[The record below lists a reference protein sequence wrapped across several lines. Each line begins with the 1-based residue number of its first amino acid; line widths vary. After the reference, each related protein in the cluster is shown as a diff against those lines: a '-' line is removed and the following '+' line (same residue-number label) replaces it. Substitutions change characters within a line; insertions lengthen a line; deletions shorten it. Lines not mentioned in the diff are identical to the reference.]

1 MVLYFYCF
9 EGRDFL
15 IEESIYSVTFLR
27 ALNTMHDRFYLRLL
41 SSLYIST
48 FFIRASFGIML
59 ATLPLYLNITSEFV
73 SYGVV
78 SAASPLFE
86 MATVLF
92 IGATVDRYGR
102 KIVLLSGLLGASI
115 FLFLLSIT
123 KNLYVIFCINAAHGT
138 AAGAILVSSLALLT
152 DYAPECRR
160 GREMGAFDAFNM
172 LGWIVGYALG
182 ALFLEFF
189 KGSLGQTFLIAG
201 AMAVVGCVYCYF
213 NITEPKK
220 HDVLC
225 QKIRSNT
232 IIGVLKQRSI
242 ILLTLPWFV
251 VFMIIGAVM
260 TFLTVST
267 SQGVLT
273 ISPLLL
279 SGIIIAGGI
288 VLISTQVIYG
298 RLSDKYGR
306 LPIMI
311 IGTIGFVGVMTVIG
325 LGYGLAPTPNG
336 EDVKNSILRFW
347 PLIGIFGFMALAFG
361 PSALSSLAD
370 EAQETTRGV
379 TMAVYSIV
387 ISAGMFIGVPSVAAI
402 FDRFG
407 GPGVLVFMIGCA
419 IAMLCFMIAR
429 YVQLKH
435 RTNASKCQ

>member
-1 MVLYFYCF
+1 MVLNFYYFNGLRF
-9 EGRDFL
+9 S
-15 IEESIYSVTFLR
+15 IEEPIYSDTFLR
-27 ALNTMHDRFYLRLL
+27 ALNTMHDRFYIRLL

-59 ATLPLYLNITSEFV
+59 ATLPIYLNITSGYIG
-73 SYGVV
+73 YGIV

-86 MATVLF
+86 MGTVLF
-92 IGATVDRYGR
+92 IGAVVDRYGR
-102 KIVLLSGLLGASI
+102 KIVLLSGLLTAA
-115 FLFLLSIT
+115 FLLFLLSMT
-123 KNLYVIFCINAAHGT
+123 KNLYLIFCINAAHGM

-152 DYAPECRR
+152 DYAPEHRR

-172 LGWIVGYALG
+172 LGWVVGYALG

-189 KGSLGQTFLIAG
+189 KGSLEHTFLIAG
-201 AMAVVGCVYCYF
+201 VMALFGCVYCF
-213 NITEPKK
+213 LNVTEPKK
-220 HDVLC
+220 YDVLS
-225 QKIRSNT
+225 QKIRFNT

-267 SQGVLT
+267 AQGGILT

-279 SGIIIAGGI
+279 SGIICGAGV
-288 VLISTQVIYG
+288 VLITTQVIYG

-311 IGTIGFVGVMTVIG
+311 VGTIGFVGVMTVIG
-325 LGYGLAPTPNG
+325 IGYGLAPTPNG
-336 EDVKNSILRFW
+336 EDVKNSIIQFW
-347 PLIGIFGFMALAFG
+347 PLLGIFGFMALAFG

-387 ISAGMFIGVPSVAAI
+387 ISAGMFVGVPAVAAI
-402 FDRFG
+402 FDRYG
-407 GPGVLVFMIGCA
+407 GPGVLFFMIGCA
-419 IAMLCFMIAR
+419 IAMLLLMIAR
-429 YVQLKH
+429 YMQLKH
-435 RTNASKCQ
+435 RKKQT

>member
-1 MVLYFYCF
+1 
-9 EGRDFL
+9 
-15 IEESIYSVTFLR
+15 
-27 ALNTMHDRFYLRLL
+27 MHDRFYLRLL

-59 ATLPLYLNITSEFV
+59 ATLPIYLNITSGYIG
-73 SYGVV
+73 YGIV

-86 MATVLF
+86 MGTVLF
-92 IGATVDRYGR
+92 IGAVVDRYGR
-102 KIVLLSGLLGASI
+102 KIVLLSGLLTAALM
-115 FLFLLSIT
+115 LFLLSIT
-123 KNLYVIFCINAAHGT
+123 KNLYMIFCINAAHGM

-152 DYAPECRR
+152 DYAPEHRR

-172 LGWIVGYALG
+172 LGWVVGYAVG

-189 KGSLGQTFLIAG
+189 KGSLGHTFLIAG
-201 AMAVVGCVYCYF
+201 VMALFGCLYCF
-213 NITEPKK
+213 VNITEPKK
-220 HDVLC
+220 HAVLC
-225 QKIRSNT
+225 EKIRFDK
-232 IIGVLKQRSI
+232 IIGVLKQRSVL
-242 ILLTLPWFV
+242 LLTLPWFI

-267 SQGVLT
+267 AKGGILT
-273 ISPLLL
+273 ISPILL
-279 SGIIIAGGI
+279 SGIIGGAGI
-288 VLISTQVIYG
+288 VLITTQVIFG

-306 LPIMI
+306 LPIMV

-325 LGYGLAPTPNG
+325 VGYGLALTPNG

-347 PLIGIFGFMALAFG
+347 PLLGLFGIMALAFG

-402 FDRFG
+402 FDQFG
-407 GPGVLVFMIGCA
+407 GPGVLIFMIACA
-419 IAMLCFMIAR
+419 IAMLVLIIAR

-435 RTNASKCQ
+435 RRTHD

>member
-1 MVLYFYCF
+1 
-9 EGRDFL
+9 
-15 IEESIYSVTFLR
+15 
-27 ALNTMHDRFYLRLL
+27 MHDRFYLRLL

-59 ATLPLYLNITSEFV
+59 ATLPIYLNITSGYIG
-73 SYGVV
+73 YGIV

-86 MATVLF
+86 MGTVLF
-92 IGATVDRYGR
+92 IGAVVDRYGR
-102 KIVLLSGLLGASI
+102 KIVLLSGLLTAALM
-115 FLFLLSIT
+115 LFLLSIT
-123 KNLYVIFCINAAHGT
+123 KNLYMIFCINAAHGM

-152 DYAPECRR
+152 DYAPEHRR

-172 LGWIVGYALG
+172 LGWVVGYAVG

-189 KGSLGQTFLIAG
+189 KGSLGHTFLIAG
-201 AMAVVGCVYCYF
+201 VMALFGCLYCF
-213 NITEPKK
+213 VNITEPKK

-225 QKIRSNT
+225 EKIRFDK
-232 IIGVLKQRSI
+232 IIGVLKQRSVL
-242 ILLTLPWFV
+242 LLTLPWFI

-267 SQGVLT
+267 AKGGILT
-273 ISPLLL
+273 ISPILL
-279 SGIIIAGGI
+279 SGIIGGAGI
-288 VLISTQVIYG
+288 VLITTQVIFG

-306 LPIMI
+306 LPIMV

-325 LGYGLAPTPNG
+325 VGYGLSLTPNG

-347 PLIGIFGFMALAFG
+347 PLLGLFGIMALAFG

-402 FDRFG
+402 FDQFG
-407 GPGVLVFMIGCA
+407 GPGVLIFMIACA
-419 IAMLCFMIAR
+419 IAMLVLIIAR

-435 RTNASKCQ
+435 RRTHD

>member
-1 MVLYFYCF
+1 
-9 EGRDFL
+9 
-15 IEESIYSVTFLR
+15 
-27 ALNTMHDRFYLRLL
+27 MHDRFYLRLL

-59 ATLPLYLNITSEFV
+59 ATLPIYLNITSEYIG
-73 SYGVV
+73 YGIVA
-78 SAASPLFE
+78 AASPLFE
-86 MATVLF
+86 MGTVLL
-92 IGATVDRYGR
+92 IGAAVDRYGR
-102 KIVLLSGLLGASI
+102 KIVLLSGLVTAAL

-123 KNLYVIFCINAAHGT
+123 KDLYMIFCINAAHGV

-152 DYAPECRR
+152 DYAPVDRR

-172 LGWIVGYALG
+172 LGWIVGYAVG

-201 AMAVVGCVYCYF
+201 AMALFGCVYCFF

-220 HDVLC
+220 YDVLC
-225 QKIRSNT
+225 KKIRFDT
-232 IIGVLKQRSI
+232 IICVLKQRSI
-242 ILLTLPWFV
+242 VLLTLPWFI

-267 SQGVLT
+267 SQGILT

-279 SGIIIAGGI
+279 SGIIAGAGI
-288 VLISTQVIYG
+288 VLITTQVIYG

-306 LPIMI
+306 LPIMVV
-311 IGTIGFVGVMTVIG
+311 GTIGFVGVMTVIG
-325 LGYGLAPTPNG
+325 IGYGLAPTPNG
-336 EDVKNSILRFW
+336 EDVKNSILGFW
-347 PLIGIFGFMALAFG
+347 PLLGIFGFMALAFG

-407 GPGVLVFMIGCA
+407 GPGVLFFMIGCA
-419 IAMLCFMIAR
+419 IAMLCLMIAR

-435 RTNASKCQ
+435 RKNQRITQ